1 MIQNIYIVICFSFL
15 LCCPNSFAQTQNDSL
30 PSSAQST
37 PEDQFQHYFYDALMQ
52 KGIENYSKAIDALLK
67 CGDLFPQ
74 RAVVFYELGDLYFMT
89 KKYGRAES
97 NLQKAID
104 LDPDNF
110 WYKEKLYHL
119 YVDQNDYEKAIQA
132 VQPLLYKNQDYEQDL
147 VNLYASAGRFD
158 EALSQIDKLDQRL
171 GYSTNRDQTRIEI
184 YKQTANQKGHIKFLK
199 NRLEESP
206 KNAQNFLTLIYTLS
220 QYNLKEEA
228 FSTAK
233 LFLKTHPKSHIA
245 HVALYKF
252 YLDAKAYDK
261 AIVSMKIVTASNV
274 LAPHLKVKVL
284 SDFMRFVQQNPEYK
298 DVLLEVQPAPS
309 LDTSSRSSLEWAHYY
324 EQQNQIDK
332 ALEFY
337 EKALS
342 ESPENL
348 DAIKAFVKLCLVAK
362 QYDRVVVFT
371 ATQLELFPTQ
381 LELYLARS
389 RAQLALE
396 QIDEALETLE
406 MGVDYIFEED
416 EIAVQYYRLI
426 ANLYKRKNNIKKAKA
441 FTNSANAIQLEQ

>member
-1 MIQNIYIVICFSFL
+1 MIRKPYISIYLFILFFS
-15 LCCPNSFAQTQNDSL
+15 SGAAAQAQDDSL
-30 PSSAQST
+30 INEAQSNL
-37 PEDQFQHYFYDALMQ
+37 EVQFQNKFYEALKQ

-67 CGDLFPQ
+67 YGDLFPQ
-74 RAVVFYELGDLYFMT
+74 RAVVFYELGDLYFIT
-89 KKYGRAES
+89 KQYGRAES
-97 NLQKAID
+97 NLLKAID
-104 LDPDNF
+104 LDTDNF

-132 VQPLLYKNQDYEQDL
+132 VQSLLYKNQDYEQDL

-158 EALSQIDKLDQRL
+158 EALSLIETLDQRL
-171 GYSTNRDQTRIEI
+171 GYSVNRDQTRIEI
-184 YKQTANQKGHIKFLK
+184 YKQSANQKDHIRFLK

-252 YLDAKAYDK
+252 YLDTKAYEK
-261 AIVSMKIVTASNV
+261 AIASMKIVTASNV
-274 LAPHLKVKVL
+274 LAPHLKVRVL

-342 ESPENL
+342 ESSENL
-348 DAIKAFVKLCLVAK
+348 QAVKSLAK
-362 QYDRVVVFT
+362 LYLTSKKYERAVVFSV
-371 ATQLELFPTQ
+371 AQLELFPTQ
-381 LELYLARS
+381 IELYLICS
-389 RAQLALE
+389 QAQLALK

-416 EIAVQYYRLI
+416 EIVVQYYRLM
-426 ANLYKRKNNIKKAKA
+426 ADLYKRKNNIKKAEA
-441 FTNSANAIQLEQ
+441 FINSANAIQFKQ

>member
-1 MIQNIYIVICFSFL
+1 MIQNIYIVICFTFL
-15 LCCPNSFAQTQNDSL
+15 LCSPNSVAQTQNDSL
-30 PSSAQST
+30 PTTTETT
-37 PEDQFQHYFYDALMQ
+37 PEDQFQDYFYDALMQ

-67 CGDLFPQ
+67 CSDLFSQ
-74 RAVVFYELGDLYFMT
+74 RAVVFYELGDLYFIT
-89 KKYGRAES
+89 KQYGRAES
-97 NLQKAID
+97 NLLKAID
-104 LDPDNF
+104 LDTDNF

-147 VNLYASAGRFD
+147 VNLYATAGRFD
-158 EALSQIDKLDQRL
+158 EALSLIETLDQRL
-171 GYSTNRDQTRIEI
+171 GYSVNRDQTRIEI
-184 YKQTANQKGHIKFLK
+184 YKQSANQKGHIRFLK

-206 KNAQNFLTLIYTLS
+206 KNEQNFLTLIYTLS

-252 YLDAKAYDK
+252 YIDDKAYDK
-261 AIVSMKIVTASNV
+261 AIASMKIVTASNV

-342 ESPENL
+342 ESSENL
-348 DAIKAFVKLCLVAK
+348 QAIKSLAKLYLTSKRYERAVDFSVA
-362 QYDRVVVFT
+362 
-371 ATQLELFPTQ
+371 QLELFPTQ
-381 LELYLARS
+381 IELYLICS
-389 RAQLALE
+389 QAQLALE

-406 MGVDYIFEED
+406 MGVEYIFEED
-416 EIAVQYYRLI
+416 EIAVQYYRSM
-426 ANLYKRKNNIKKAKA
+426 ADLYKRKNNIKKAEA
-441 FTNSANAIQLEQ
+441 FINSAKAIQLKQ

>member
-1 MIQNIYIVICFSFL
+1 
-15 LCCPNSFAQTQNDSL
+15 
-30 PSSAQST
+30 
-37 PEDQFQHYFYDALMQ
+37 
-52 KGIENYSKAIDALLK
+52 
-67 CGDLFPQ
+67 
-74 RAVVFYELGDLYFMT
+74 
-89 KKYGRAES
+89 
-97 NLQKAID
+97 
-104 LDPDNF
+104 
-110 WYKEKLYHL
+110 
-119 YVDQNDYEKAIQA
+119 VDQNDYEKAIQA

-147 VNLYASAGRFD
+147 VNLYATAGRFD
-158 EALSQIDKLDQRL
+158 EALSLIETLDQRL
-171 GYSTNRDQTRIEI
+171 GYSDNRDQTRIEI
-184 YKQTANQKGHIKFLK
+184 YKQSANQKGHIRFLK

-206 KNAQNFLTLIYTLS
+206 KNEQNFLTLIYTLS

-252 YLDAKAYDK
+252 YLDTKAYDK
-261 AIVSMKIVTASNV
+261 AIASMKIVTASNV

-342 ESPENL
+342 ESSENL
-348 DAIKAFVKLCLVAK
+348 QAIKSLAKLYLTSKRYERAVDFSVA
-362 QYDRVVVFT
+362 
-371 ATQLELFPTQ
+371 QLELFPTQ
-381 LELYLARS
+381 IELYLICS
-389 RAQLALE
+389 QAQLALE

-406 MGVDYIFEED
+406 MGVEYIFEED
-416 EIAVQYYRLI
+416 EIAVQYYRSM
-426 ANLYKRKNNIKKAKA
+426 ADLYKRKNNIKKAEA
-441 FTNSANAIQLEQ
+441 FINSAKAIQLKQ